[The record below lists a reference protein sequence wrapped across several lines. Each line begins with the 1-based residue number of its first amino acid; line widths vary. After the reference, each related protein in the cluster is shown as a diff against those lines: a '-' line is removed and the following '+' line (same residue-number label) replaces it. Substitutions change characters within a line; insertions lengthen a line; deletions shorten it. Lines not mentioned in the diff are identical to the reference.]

1 MTLWLL
7 RRWTPNLFNLTR
19 SFRSNSALEALAKA
33 SEEKTPIIVLYNYP
47 SFSGAFSALF
57 ARLFHSHLNLPCLI
71 LPFSSVEPL
80 RVEDLCVE
88 GIKKCYFL
96 DFLGPRGFAAE
107 LSWRTSCEVIGF
119 DHRKSVL
126 SKISSDHDCSGN
138 LTFHVDI
145 EKSSSTA
152 VYEYFSA
159 KLSEMRYGDG
169 NVKSLLNPK
178 DRDRMELVL
187 KYIEDADLRRWILP
201 NIKDFNI
208 GLGEWRSMLNCI
220 TNPHMYEQGVRADGN
235 SNLSDEIG
243 KELSIKSAAAGLRP
257 IGAVVYMQRNNLKM
271 CLRSTDTAT
280 DTSEVAK
287 AYGGGG
293 SPSSSSFIIR
303 MDEYNQWLPS
313 HQPENRTDWLVL
325 GFLDPELNRTNARAE
340 LTQPIKVDLRS
351 YDADWKGEN
360 EGDDASKYE
369 SPPWHLNLIV
379 QEDAKY
385 KRGCN
390 CHSKQHVKP
399 PGSHAVMLTAYM
411 LNKCEEKMGNLT
423 IKVYPRKTL
432 TMEKKGDMR
441 GLNKKDATAVQSSVS
456 APSPRPLMPD
466 PICWAVT
473 DLEKIQQTHEML
485 VSVVKRY
492 PGTRYQE
499 KLQNSAIRKNFA
511 LDMRASSFSCKALQ
525 I

>member
-1 MTLWLL
+1 MNLWLL
-7 RRWTPNLFNLTR
+7 RQWTPNLFHLTR

-145 EKSSSTA
+145 EKSSSTT
-152 VYEYFSA
+152 VYEYFSS
-159 KLSEMRYGDG
+159 KLSKMKYGDVTGDKLYRFNWQG
-169 NVKSLLNPK
+169 NFL
-178 DRDRMELVL
+178 
-187 KYIEDADLRRWILP
+187 YIYSCL
-201 NIKDFNI
+201 
-208 GLGEWRSMLNCI
+208 
-220 TNPHMYEQGVRADGN
+220 GVRADGN

-257 IGAVVYMQRNNLKM
+257 IGAVVYMQRNNLKV
-271 CLRSTDTAT
+271 CLRSTDTTT
-280 DTSEVAK
+280 DTSEVAKFALLVLNIK

-303 MDEYNQWLPS
+303 MDEYNQWLS
-313 HQPENRTDWLVL
+313 VHQP
-325 GFLDPELNRTNARAE
+325 
-340 LTQPIKVDLRS
+340 
-351 YDADWKGEN
+351 
-360 EGDDASKYE
+360 
-369 SPPWHLNLIV
+369 
-379 QEDAKY
+379 
-385 KRGCN
+385 
-390 CHSKQHVKP
+390 
-399 PGSHAVMLTAYM
+399 
-411 LNKCEEKMGNLT
+411 
-423 IKVYPRKTL
+423 
-432 TMEKKGDMR
+432 
-441 GLNKKDATAVQSSVS
+441 
-456 APSPRPLMPD
+456 
-466 PICWAVT
+466 
-473 DLEKIQQTHEML
+473 
-485 VSVVKRY
+485 
-492 PGTRYQE
+492 
-499 KLQNSAIRKNFA
+499 
-511 LDMRASSFSCKALQ
+511 
-525 I
+525 

>member
-1 MTLWLL
+1 MNLWLL
-7 RRWTPNLFNLTR
+7 RRWTPNLFHLTR

-145 EKSSSTA
+145 EKSSSTT
-152 VYEYFSA
+152 VYEYFSS
-159 KLSEMRYGDG
+159 KLSKMKYGD
-169 NVKSLLNPK
+169 
-178 DRDRMELVL
+178 
-187 KYIEDADLRRWILP
+187 
-201 NIKDFNI
+201 
-208 GLGEWRSMLNCI
+208 
-220 TNPHMYEQGVRADGN
+220 GVRADGN

-257 IGAVVYMQRNNLKM
+257 IGAVVYMQRNNLKV

-293 SPSSSSFIIR
+293 SPSSISFIIR
-303 MDEYNQWLPS
+303 MDEYNQWLS
-313 HQPENRTDWLVL
+313 VHQP
-325 GFLDPELNRTNARAE
+325 
-340 LTQPIKVDLRS
+340 
-351 YDADWKGEN
+351 
-360 EGDDASKYE
+360 
-369 SPPWHLNLIV
+369 
-379 QEDAKY
+379 
-385 KRGCN
+385 
-390 CHSKQHVKP
+390 
-399 PGSHAVMLTAYM
+399 
-411 LNKCEEKMGNLT
+411 
-423 IKVYPRKTL
+423 
-432 TMEKKGDMR
+432 
-441 GLNKKDATAVQSSVS
+441 
-456 APSPRPLMPD
+456 
-466 PICWAVT
+466 
-473 DLEKIQQTHEML
+473 
-485 VSVVKRY
+485 
-492 PGTRYQE
+492 
-499 KLQNSAIRKNFA
+499 
-511 LDMRASSFSCKALQ
+511 
-525 I
+525 